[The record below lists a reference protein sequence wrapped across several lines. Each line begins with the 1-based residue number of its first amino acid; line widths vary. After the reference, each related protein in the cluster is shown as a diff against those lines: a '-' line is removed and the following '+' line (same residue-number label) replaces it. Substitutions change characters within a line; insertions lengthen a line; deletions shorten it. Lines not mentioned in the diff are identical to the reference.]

1 MSSSSGSELE
11 DTAAMM
17 MDIARERKPKR
28 KGKSKKH
35 SSNSS
40 RREKKTQSWARHVVS
55 VLAYILAFIF
65 KHFFRWWTI
74 VIFFIYLGIY
84 FSTFTIQQHD
94 PKTFWFIDLGN
105 GILTNMSHRFV
116 CPWYPLQIPGYRICP
131 RSQQLKQAI
140 EDDWAGSK
148 ENVVVNIENVFPR
161 HSPSHEACPE
171 STTAEGPPS
180 NVLRHIGFQE
190 QIDWWTAQV
199 PLYAAL
205 DKDIRLH
212 LYRRDLD
219 RLNFTCRSRNG
230 QDHPTLA
237 QIQSHIHILRD
248 IISEFTAELRTVQEG
263 TMRFESIFV
272 ASVEGFVHQPQPNS
286 SSPYREPW
294 WWEFG
299 QKREERA
306 LRKAY
311 IESVNAAAR
320 ILDELFLLANSTAG
334 LSRDIHA
341 EKIGLFSLSIREFEK
356 QVEKEEKCIERQQQN
371 QQNEA
376 TLFRRIWSHVTGL
389 WTSTSMAYAE
399 DELTEEQIIRER
411 RELLD
416 RGKVLAGNSFREGLF
431 IWELL
436 LSRQADIKE
445 LSKFAEKR
453 ELVRVMDGVAR
464 VRDQAYALCL
474 LAEWQ
479 CKVEVSRI
487 KRKKEEAVKA
497 SISVE
502 F

>member
-1 MSSSSGSELE
+1 
-11 DTAAMM
+11 
-17 MDIARERKPKR
+17 MDIARERRPKR
-28 KGKSKKH
+28 KGKSKGH
-35 SSNSS
+35 SSNASQ
-40 RREKKTQSWARHVVS
+40 REKRTQSWARPVVS
-55 VLAYILAFIF
+55 VLAYILAFIL
-65 KHFFRWWTI
+65 KHFFRWWII
-74 VIFFIYLGIY
+74 VIFFIYFGIY
-84 FSTFTIQQHD
+84 FSTYTIQQHD
-94 PKTFWFIDLGN
+94 LETFLFFDLGN
-105 GILTNMSHRFV
+105 GIFTNMSHRFV
-116 CPWYPLQIPGYRICP
+116 CPWYPVQIPGYRICP

-148 ENVVVNIENVFPR
+148 ENVAVNIENMFPR
-161 HSPSHEACPE
+161 HSVHHEAFSE
-171 STTAEGPPS
+171 NATTVERPPS

-190 QIDWWTAQV
+190 QIDWWAAQV

-212 LYRRDLD
+212 LYRRDHE
-219 RLNFTCRSRNG
+219 RLNLTCRSRTG

-237 QIQSHIHILRD
+237 QIQSHIHVLRD

-272 ASVEGFVHQPQPNS
+272 TTVEVFVHQPQPNS

-299 QKREERA
+299 RKGEDRA

-311 IESVNAAAR
+311 IESVNAAAW
-320 ILDELFLLANSTAG
+320 ILDELFILANTTAG
-334 LSRDIHA
+334 LSRDLHA
-341 EKIGLFSLSIREFEK
+341 EKIGPLSLSIREFEK
-356 QVEKEEKCIERQQQN
+356 QVKKEEKCIERQQQN
-371 QQNEA
+371 KQNE
-376 TLFRRIWSHVTGL
+376 TTFFRRIWSRVTGL
-389 WTSTSMAYAE
+389 WASTSILYAE
-399 DELTEEQIIRER
+399 DELTEEQLIRER

-436 LSRQADIKE
+436 LGRQADIKE

-453 ELVRVMDGVAR
+453 EL

-487 KRKKEEAVKA
+487 KRKNEEAEKA
-497 SISVE
+497 RISVVL
-502 F
+502 

>member
-1 MSSSSGSELE
+1 M
-11 DTAAMM
+11 
-17 MDIARERKPKR
+17 
-28 KGKSKKH
+28 
-35 SSNSS
+35 
-40 RREKKTQSWARHVVS
+40 
-55 VLAYILAFIF
+55 
-65 KHFFRWWTI
+65 
-74 VIFFIYLGIY
+74 
-84 FSTFTIQQHD
+84 
-94 PKTFWFIDLGN
+94 
-105 GILTNMSHRFV
+105 
-116 CPWYPLQIPGYRICP
+116 
-131 RSQQLKQAI
+131 
-140 EDDWAGSK
+140 
-148 ENVVVNIENVFPR
+148 NIENVFPR
-161 HSPSHEACPE
+161 HSLRHEACPE
-171 STTAEGPPS
+171 TSTTTEGPPS

-212 LYRRDLD
+212 LYRKDHE
-219 RLNFTCRSRNG
+219 RLNFTCRLRNG

-263 TMRFESIFV
+263 AMRFESIFV
-272 ASVEGFVHQPQPNS
+272 ATVEVFVHQPQPNS
-286 SSPYREPW
+286 SSPYSEPW

-299 QKREERA
+299 RKREEGA

-311 IESVNAAAR
+311 IESVNAAAQ
-320 ILDELFLLANSTAG
+320 ILDELFLLANNTAG

-341 EKIGLFSLSIREFEK
+341 ERIGPLSLSIREFEK

-376 TLFRRIWSHVTGL
+376 TFFRRIWSRVTGL
-389 WTSTSMAYAE
+389 WASTPMLYAE
-399 DELTEEQIIRER
+399 DELTEEQLIRER